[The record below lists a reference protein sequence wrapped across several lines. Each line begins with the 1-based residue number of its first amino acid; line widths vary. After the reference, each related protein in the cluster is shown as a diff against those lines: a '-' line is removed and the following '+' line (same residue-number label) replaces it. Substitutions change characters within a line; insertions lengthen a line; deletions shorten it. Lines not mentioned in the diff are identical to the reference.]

1 MNETLNWH
9 ELQLFV
15 AVANAGGLAGATKT
29 TGLSAPTLGR
39 RMTALEQ
46 VAGGQLFVRHKNG
59 YRLTSLGAELLD
71 HAAKMQDAASDLE
84 RWREK
89 KDPAPVVKL
98 TAGAWTSR
106 FIAQH
111 SAALPGGTSY
121 HIIPDN
127 NFFDLRLREA
137 HLAIRNRRP
146 TQQGLAVRKLGAVS
160 FALYG
165 APGLALP
172 DATTSLEILLRSTPC
187 LMFEPGGSPTASSAW
202 LKEKMEKPAAM
213 SFSSPTLVF
222 DAAIAGTGLCVLPCF
237 VGDIE
242 EKLHRY
248 TAPIKELE
256 HIQWLVSHDEDRHL
270 SHVKQASK
278 ALHAMFMEKR
288 QLFTGSTPKDP

>member
-46 VAGGQLFVRHKNG
+46 AAGGQLFVRHKNG
-59 YRLTSLGAELLD
+59 YRLTSLGTELLD

-89 KDPAPVVKL
+89 KDPTPVVKL

-111 SAALPGGTSY
+111 SAALPRGTSY
-121 HIIPDN
+121 HIIADN
-127 NFFDLRLREA
+127 NFFDLRLRQA

-165 APGLALP
+165 TPGLTP
-172 DATTSLEILLRSTPC
+172 SEATTSLENLLGSTPC
-187 LMFEPGGSPTASSAW
+187 LIYEPGGSATASSAW

-213 SFSSPTLVF
+213 SFSSPTLVL
-222 DAAIAGTGLCVLPCF
+222 DAAIAGAGLCVLPCF

-248 TAPIKELE
+248 TAPIEELE

-270 SHVKQASK
+270 PHVKRAGKILYSMFREQR
-278 ALHAMFMEKR
+278 ALFSGEAIV
-288 QLFTGSTPKDP
+288 